1 MGVHIFWDSRV
12 PIGLSRPVTEELSAV
27 LGSPVSRIDNAI
39 FPLEGYDS
47 ARCQYDAVKIL
58 TKLDMFRRRRP
69 DLFKP
74 QDMDLDFF
82 NRYNHIY
89 EKVLLITPGD
99 LFAPKTSFVYGLA
112 HLKLGAAVVS
122 SFRLT
127 NEYYG
132 RHPDDDALIDRLV
145 TEGAH
150 EIGHLY
156 GLEHCDNPGCIMYCP
171 NNLDDLD
178 RKRKYFCGR
187 CRLDLDSRIRGG
199 FEY

>member
-27 LGSPVSRIDNAI
+27 LGTPVSRIDNAI

-99 LFAPKTSFVYGLA
+99 
-112 HLKLGAAVVS
+112 
-122 SFRLT
+122 
-127 NEYYG
+127 
-132 RHPDDDALIDRLV
+132 
-145 TEGAH
+145 
-150 EIGHLY
+150 
-156 GLEHCDNPGCIMYCP
+156 
-171 NNLDDLD
+171 
-178 RKRKYFCGR
+178 
-187 CRLDLDSRIRGG
+187 
-199 FEY
+199 